1 MRFLYAE
8 AVGRCL
14 GEIGPLDFSTIAV
27 QHSKDTPYTKAYGL
41 PEDRELQWTLIMLTA
56 LNNTLVEDR

>member
-27 QHSKDTPYTKAYGL
+27 QYSKDTSYTKADGSH
-41 PEDRELQWTLIMLTA
+41 EDRELQWTLIMLTA